1 MSTNVT
7 ILEKKW
13 ISNTLIISFMI
24 LVAFSAFLS
33 EVLKAPAK
41 KTTEIIEQSLVFNSK
56 ELESVNKI
64 SLKNKSGEYIFER
77 ASLEVG
83 SPWSMTSPK
92 TVASG
97 SVFIDKLFSN
107 LITIKTK
114 KYLPDT
120 NSNSLNFSLD
130 KPTATITLTDK
141 NQKSYSLNIGIMNT
155 IDQSTYVR
163 ISERKGIYHIEA
175 PSESLENITIND
187 LIESRI
193 FDFNSSNIS
202 AFKITKKSSASP
214 VIDLILRENSW
225 TSNEGKTYNTKKVEE
240 FLNDFFKI
248 KSTLALDQQTEPQ
261 KKQTQK
267 LLTTPDYRINI
278 EMTDGKKINY
288 LVSTP
293 TKSLVDKAL
302 NDVPHILISDTES
315 SIVFVINNENASF
328 FDIKADLIKSLEEQ
342 TPN

>member
-1 MSTNVT
+1 MSTNAT
-7 ILEKKW
+7 IIEKKW
-13 ISNTLIISFMI
+13 ISNALIVSFMI

-41 KTTEIIEQSLVFNSK
+41 KTTEIIEQSLVFNNK
-56 ELESVNKI
+56 ELETVNKI

-163 ISERKGIYHIEA
+163 ISEKKGIYHIEA
-175 PSESLENITIND
+175 PSDSLENITIND

-193 FDFNSSNIS
+193 FDFSASNI
-202 AFKITKKSSASP
+202 AALKITKKMTTLP
-214 VIDLILRENSW
+214 VIDLTLKDKIW
-225 TSNEGKTYNTKKVEE
+225 TLNDGKVLNTKKVEE

-248 KSTLALDQQTEPQ
+248 KSTLVLDQQTELQ

-267 LLTTPDYRINI
+267 LLATPDYRINI
-278 EMTDGKKINY
+278 EMTDGKKISY
-288 LVSTP
+288 LVSSP

-302 NDVPHILISDTES
+302 NDVPHILISETES
-315 SIVFVINNENASF
+315 TIVFVIKNENASL
-328 FDIKADLIKSLEEQ
+328 FDVKSDLIKGLEEQ
-342 TPN
+342 AAN